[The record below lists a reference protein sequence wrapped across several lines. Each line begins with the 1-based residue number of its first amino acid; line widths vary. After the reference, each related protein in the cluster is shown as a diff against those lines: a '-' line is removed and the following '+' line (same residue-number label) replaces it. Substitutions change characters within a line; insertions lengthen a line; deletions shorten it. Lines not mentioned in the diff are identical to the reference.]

1 MPRTKSTLPDTYNA
15 PPAALRMTAPPVSKG
30 WETTVR
36 FAIVAGFLFILYWSL
51 TGQVFQPVIRSMI
64 NLHWSRLIIRPSV
77 LWAVMGIIL
86 LTFRTCLW
94 FKYRPFQAAGTAGAP
109 FLTVIIPAYNEGPM
123 VNNTVDSVAMAD
135 YPHDRLQII
144 VVDDGSKDD
153 TWEHITSA
161 AARYPHLVTSV
172 RFPKNRGKR
181 AALEAG
187 FRQARGDVAVT
198 IDSDSVIEPQTLLAI
213 AGPFRDK
220 SVGAVAGKVVVYNR
234 YEGVI
239 PRMLHVRYILSFD
252 FLRAVQSTYRTVYCC
267 PGALTAYRMAVVDKV
282 LDRWMG
288 QTFLGRPCTYGEDRA
303 MTNYILAEGY
313 DTVYQRTAV
322 VHTNVPVTY
331 SRLCRMYLRWDRSY
345 VRETI
350 RLAGIVWKR
359 PFLYR
364 SICVF
369 DQVITNL
376 RFPVNYCVLALIF
389 ALAAQDPHV
398 LLRLFSAIGI
408 VSFIN
413 MLYYLHSERSW
424 DFIYGIFYA
433 YFALFSLF
441 WIFPTALVTV
451 RSRSWMTR

>member
-1 MPRTKSTLPDTYNA
+1 
-15 PPAALRMTAPPVSKG
+15 MTAPPVPRA
-30 WETTVR
+30 WEATVR
-36 FAIVAGFLFILYWSL
+36 VAIVLGFLFILYWSL

-64 NLHWSRLIIRPSV
+64 NLQWSRLIVRPSV
-77 LWAVMGIIL
+77 LWALMGLIL
-86 LTFRTCLW
+86 LAFRTCLW
-94 FKYRPFQAAGTAGAP
+94 FKYRPFRQADAAEAP
-109 FLTVIIPAYNEGPM
+109 FMTVIIPAYNEGPM
-123 VNNTVDSVAMAD
+123 VKNTVDSVAMAD

-161 AARYPHLVTSV
+161 AARYPQLVTPI

-187 FRQARGDVAVT
+187 FRQARGDIVVT

-213 AGPFRDK
+213 AGPFRDD
-220 SVGAVAGKVVVYNR
+220 SIGAVAGKVVVYNR

-252 FLRAVQSTYRTVYCC
+252 YLRAVQSTYRTVYCC
-267 PGALTAYRMAVVDKV
+267 PGALTAYRMSVVNRV
-282 LDRWMG
+282 LDSWMA

-345 VRETI
+345 IRETI
-350 RLAGIVWKR
+350 RLAAIVWKR

-376 RFPVNYCVLALIF
+376 RFPVNYSVLALIIT
-389 ALAAQDPHV
+389 LAVQDPHV
-398 LLRLFSAIGI
+398 LFRLFSAIGM

-424 DFIYGIFYA
+424 DFIYGVFYA

-441 WIFPTALVTV
+441 WIFPTALLTV